1 MNTDTTQVTAT
12 LNKFIKVED
21 GPAYG
26 SGQQSAAA
34 DRLHCQ
40 LAHLFSPIIWLWKR
54 NASPAVDAHG
64 KEALNFAIT
73 LFIVFFAAGIVLAIL
88 PHFLASIASLALSLV
103 SLAAFG
109 MAIYGVLQ
117 AGRGRLVRYPI
128 NFRLIK

>member
-26 SGQQSAAA
+26 SGQQSAA
-34 DRLHCQ
+34 DDKLHCQ
-40 LAHLFSPIIWLWKR
+40 LAHIFSLIIWLWKK

-73 LFIVFFAAGIVLAIL
+73 LMIVFFGAGIVIGFL
-88 PHFLASIASLALSLV
+88 PGFLMSIASLGMMLV
-103 SLAAFG
+103 SLATFG
-109 MAIYGVLQ
+109 LAIYGVIQ
-117 AGRGRLVRYPI
+117 AGNGKLVRYPF
-128 NFRLIK
+128 NFRLLK